1 MDRYPEHRFATSQ
14 AQQFKWVEQLYPK
27 LFERIKEKI
36 LSGQFQV
43 VGGSWVIHFV
53 NIDDSVHSSDH

>member
-27 LFERIKEKI
+27 LFDRIKDKVKT
-36 LSGQFQV
+36 GQFQV
-43 VGGSWVIHFV
+43 VGGSWVSRV
-53 NIDDSVHSSDH
+53 M